1 MDMPQNQDF
10 KYVLQDFGNIYI
22 GARYSYEEM
31 LKSEEI
37 PYKWKAIIRHY
48 LLKETSPETTM
59 ENHIFFM
66 KEDDFAYET
75 DDMKAYLK
83 ENPNF
88 ETAINQLKDSP
99 VNANTAGV
107 LSGVQTEARLTF
119 NEIMP
124 QVYDGKLTT
133 QDAVDQ
139 LAASVNKAIE
149 NYNESIK

>member
-59 ENHIFFM
+59 ENHIFFICDRISLHIYRRSGLIAERWIM
-66 KEDDFAYET
+66 YIDICHH
-75 DDMKAYLK
+75 
-83 ENPNF
+83 
-88 ETAINQLKDSP
+88 AI
-99 VNANTAGV
+99 
-107 LSGVQTEARLTF
+107 
-119 NEIMP
+119 
-124 QVYDGKLTT
+124 
-133 QDAVDQ
+133 
-139 LAASVNKAIE
+139 
-149 NYNESIK
+149 

>member
-48 LLKETSPETTM
+48 LLKETSPDTTM

-75 DDMKAYLK
+75 FQELKASFK
-83 ENPNF
+83 MSVW
-88 ETAINQLKDSP
+88 I
-99 VNANTAGV
+99 
-107 LSGVQTEARLTF
+107 EA
-119 NEIMP
+119 
-124 QVYDGKLTT
+124 DGKRH
-133 QDAVDQ
+133 
-139 LAASVNKAIE
+139 KHGH
-149 NYNESIK
+149 YESREYKISEIVQSEELHRKMDTIIVEELHLLSLINI

>member
-1 MDMPQNQDF
+1 MVHGTGYF
-10 KYVLQDFGNIYI
+10 
-22 GARYSYEEM
+22 
-31 LKSEEI
+31 
-37 PYKWKAIIRHY
+37 AINE
-48 LLKETSPETTM
+48 K
-59 ENHIFFM
+59 
-66 KEDDFAYET
+66 AYET
-75 DDMKAYLK
+75 EDMKAYLK

-99 VNANTAGV
+99 VNCNTAGV

>member
-75 DDMKAYLK
+75 FQELKASFK
-83 ENPNF
+83 MSVW
-88 ETAINQLKDSP
+88 I
-99 VNANTAGV
+99 
-107 LSGVQTEARLTF
+107 EA
-119 NEIMP
+119 
-124 QVYDGKLTT
+124 DGKRHKHGHYESREYKISEIVQSEELHRKMDTIIVEELHLTK
-133 QDAVDQ
+133 
-139 LAASVNKAIE
+139 LALMMFCV
-149 NYNESIK
+149 

>member
-75 DDMKAYLK
+75 FQELKASFK
-83 ENPNF
+83 MSVWIEAGKGISMGI
-88 ETAINQLKDSP
+88 TKAG
-99 VNANTAGV
+99 NTKFPKSYRV
-107 LSGVQTEARLTF
+107 KSFTERWTRSSWKSF
-119 NEIMP
+119 I
-124 QVYDGKLTT
+124 
-133 QDAVDQ
+133 
-139 LAASVNKAIE
+139 
-149 NYNESIK
+149 

>member
-75 DDMKAYLK
+75 FQELKASFK
-83 ENPNF
+83 MSVW
-88 ETAINQLKDSP
+88 I
-99 VNANTAGV
+99 
-107 LSGVQTEARLTF
+107 EA
-119 NEIMP
+119 
-124 QVYDGKLTT
+124 DGKRH
-133 QDAVDQ
+133 
-139 LAASVNKAIE
+139 KHGH
-149 NYNESIK
+149 YESREYKISEITE

>member
-1 MDMPQNQDF
+1 MDMPQNRDF

-75 DDMKAYLK
+75 FRELKASFK
-83 ENPNF
+83 M
-88 ETAINQLKDSP
+88 S
-99 VNANTAGV
+99 VW
-107 LSGVQTEARLTF
+107 TEA
-119 NEIMP
+119 
-124 QVYDGKLTT
+124 DGKRH
-133 QDAVDQ
+133 
-139 LAASVNKAIE
+139 KHGH
-149 NYNESIK
+149 YESR

>member
-59 ENHIFFM
+59 ENHISVS
-66 KEDDFAYET
+66 YT
-75 DDMKAYLK
+75 HLGW
-83 ENPNF
+83 P
-88 ETAINQLKDSP
+88 
-99 VNANTAGV
+99 
-107 LSGVQTEARLTF
+107 
-119 NEIMP
+119 MP
-124 QVYDGKLTT
+124 IFLF
-133 QDAVDQ
+133 
-139 LAASVNKAIE
+139 LR
-149 NYNESIK
+149 

>member
-59 ENHIFFM
+59 ENHIFFI
-66 KEDDFAYET
+66 DDWISLHIYRCSGLIAERWIMYI
-75 DDMKAYLK
+75 DICHH
-83 ENPNF
+83 
-88 ETAINQLKDSP
+88 AI
-99 VNANTAGV
+99 
-107 LSGVQTEARLTF
+107 
-119 NEIMP
+119 
-124 QVYDGKLTT
+124 
-133 QDAVDQ
+133 
-139 LAASVNKAIE
+139 
-149 NYNESIK
+149 

>member
-31 LKSEEI
+31 LKSEDI

-75 DDMKAYLK
+75 VSYTHLWNIHAARIEDKK
-83 ENPNF
+83 IE
-88 ETAINQLKDSP
+88 KD
-99 VNANTAGV
+99 
-107 LSGVQTEARLTF
+107 
-119 NEIMP
+119 
-124 QVYDGKLTT
+124 
-133 QDAVDQ
+133 
-139 LAASVNKAIE
+139 
-149 NYNESIK
+149 

>member
-75 DDMKAYLK
+75 FQELKASFK
-83 ENPNF
+83 MSVW
-88 ETAINQLKDSP
+88 I
-99 VNANTAGV
+99 
-107 LSGVQTEARLTF
+107 EA
-119 NEIMP
+119 
-124 QVYDGKLTT
+124 DGE
-133 QDAVDQ
+133 
-139 LAASVNKAIE
+139 KA
-149 NYNESIK
+149 

>member
-66 KEDDFAYET
+66 KEDDFSYET
-75 DDMKAYLK
+75 FQ
-83 ENPNF
+83 E
-88 ETAINQLKDSP
+88 P
-99 VNANTAGV
+99 VSYTHLDPG
-107 LSGVQTEARLTF
+107 
-119 NEIMP
+119 
-124 QVYDGKLTT
+124 
-133 QDAVDQ
+133 
-139 LAASVNKAIE
+139 
-149 NYNESIK
+149 